1 MLVLSLQ
8 VDHFMVPVTR
18 FLPLDVSSL
27 PITTGSGSSS
37 AVGIGKDSRAQAW
50 DAGISAADSHFS
62 GQMHNI
68 CCNNCHH
75 HVAMAM
81 SEMGLQAGYGTQ
93 VRCAWQM
100 LTRGQWKSRGSAA
113 LTLGPFLVIVV
124 IVVLV
129 AVLTR

>member
-1 MLVLSLQ
+1 
-8 VDHFMVPVTR
+8 MVPVTR
-18 FLPLDVSSL
+18 FLPLDISTL
-27 PITTGSGSSS
+27 PVTSSS
-37 AVGIGKDSRAQAW
+37 SNSSNGSKDSRAQAW
-50 DAGISAADSHFS
+50 DAGIAASDSHFS
-62 GQMHNI
+62 GQIHSI

-81 SEMGLQAGYGTQ
+81 REMGLQAGYGTQ
-93 VRCAWQM
+93 VQCAWQM

-113 LTLGPFLVIVV
+113 LTLGPFVVILV